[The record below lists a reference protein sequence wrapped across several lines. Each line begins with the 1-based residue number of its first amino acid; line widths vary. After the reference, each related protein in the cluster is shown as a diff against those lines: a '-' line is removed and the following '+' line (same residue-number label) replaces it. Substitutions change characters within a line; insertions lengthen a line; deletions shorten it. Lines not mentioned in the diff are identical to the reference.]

1 MFDTSVDAAARKFGI
16 DSLKK
21 QQVSAI
27 RVTLCGN
34 SRVFVSLPTGFG
46 KSLIYQLLPVC
57 AKALVSLRPS
67 DVGFHPFILIVSP

>member
-27 RVTLCGN
+27 RVSYALCR
-34 SRVFVSLPTGFG
+34 SRLVLASLLST
-46 KSLIYQLLPVC
+46 SYCLSVQ
-57 AKALVSLRPS
+57 KALVPLRPS

>member
-27 RVTLCGN
+27 RV
-34 SRVFVSLPTGFG
+34 S
-46 KSLIYQLLPVC
+46 Y
-57 AKALVSLRPS
+57 ALWQ
-67 DVGFHPFILIVSP
+67 

>member
-1 MFDTSVDAAARKFGI
+1 MFDTSVDATAWKFGI

-27 RVTLCGN
+27 RVALCGN
-34 SRVFVSLPTGFG
+34 SVFVSLPTGFG

-57 AKALVSLRPS
+57 TKALVSLRPS